1 MKTVL
6 YEKGCMMKNFLG
18 IVITLIIWGC
28 TSQQGVS
35 FESLSYK
42 QTLEKALKINKPIMV
57 ESFSDG

>member
-1 MKTVL
+1 
-6 YEKGCMMKNFLG
+6 MMKNFLG